1 MNDDSDPPDRSSDPA
16 GDDDW
21 YGDADPRVPDASAWP
36 DRDLGFLGDDIY
48 LGEAADLEGELAGS
62 PEGVPELRELR
73 ELERRVE
80 QQRTPVFPI
89 DLRRRLPLEGVWRR
103 WRSLAMWGRSDV
115 VGE

>member
-1 MNDDSDPPDRSSDPA
+1 MTDDSDPPDPS

-36 DRDLGFLGDDIY
+36 DRDLRFLGDDIY
-48 LGEAADLEGELAGS
+48 LGEQAHAAEQVAAPPPRHGEA
-62 PEGVPELRELR
+62 ELR
-73 ELERRVE
+73 ELERRLE

-103 WRSLAMWGRSDV
+103 WRGLAMGGRSG
-115 VGE
+115 VGGGFG

>member
-1 MNDDSDPPDRSSDPA
+1 MTDDSDPPDPT

-36 DRDLGFLGDDIY
+36 DRDLAFLGDDVY
-48 LGEAADLEGELAGS
+48 LGDEAVPPSDITGS
-62 PEGVPELRELR
+62 HPPAMSSGAAAELR

-103 WRSLAMWGRSDV
+103 
-115 VGE
+115 